1 MVVFGRKFVLKSLSQ
16 ANNLFVLG
24 RLGVMCLLAKEV
36 MTVIC
41 SYLM

>member
-1 MVVFGRKFVLKSLSQ
+1 MVVFGRKFGFKSLSQ
-16 ANNLFVLG
+16 ANNLCVLG